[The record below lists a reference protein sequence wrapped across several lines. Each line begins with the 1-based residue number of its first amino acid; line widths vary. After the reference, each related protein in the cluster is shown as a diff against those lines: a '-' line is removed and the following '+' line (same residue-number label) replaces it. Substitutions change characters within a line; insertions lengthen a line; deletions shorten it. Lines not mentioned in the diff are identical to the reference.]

1 MHLSG
6 SRILKEK
13 KKTKN
18 QNNMSYAQQSNVCK
32 KRLHEQQSLSSSK
45 ASKGEQMKSYPFID
59 TYVIHH
65 ILQSLPVP
73 GLWMCVTRC
82 QDSKFMSETPLAY
95 SVNTNLI
102 HPWKMEHNPPC
113 IKFSLEKETVIIGQ
127 KQRYFWP
134 ESLVM
139 VIPHFLPCKKEY
151 TLSWKANL
159 LPKLTGTSTNQLSQT
174 SSGGEG
180 GGNLPVR
187 LWR

>member
-73 GLWMCVTRC
+73 GLWMCATHC

-127 KQRYFWP
+127 KQ
-134 ESLVM
+134 
-139 VIPHFLPCKKEY
+139 IFL
-151 TLSWKANL
+151 TWVLSNGYSPFPSMQKRIHVVL
-159 LPKLTGTSTNQLSQT
+159 KSKPSSQT
-174 SSGGEG
+174 H
-180 GGNLPVR
+180 
-187 LWR
+187 WHQH